1 MFNKNNKENE
11 VITMEQTT
19 FIQRHAKKILLA
31 GGLIVAAGTGYLLY
45 KHGLEIHVFK
55 EKIALDGKTI
65 DRLTNELDQ
74 VSEDNHTLMT
84 AASEGLFEEA
94 ISKVTN
100 KINYRIDRKEALE
113 KALEKYPDDMQTK
126 DAFKKV
132 IDELE
137 VLLLRRDKFIKAQAL
152 VEIKDID

>member
-45 KHGLEIHVFK
+45 KHGLEINVFK

-100 KINYRIDRKEALE
+100 KINYRLDRKEVLE
-113 KALEKYPDDMQTK
+113 KQLEKGNKEVIPVIE
-126 DAFKKV
+126 KV
-132 IDELE
+132 TDELAI
-137 VLLLRRDKFIKAQAL
+137 LFTRRDKFIKAQAL